1 MLLEY
6 ISAALR
12 RARYEILPGDEGF
25 FGEIAGLDGVYAT
38 HQTLE
43 GCRTELQE
51 VLEEWIL
58 LRVSRHL
65 EVPEI
70 CGIRLAVDSAA

>member
-1 MLLEY
+1 MLLDY
-6 ISAALR
+6 ISAAMH
-12 RARYEILPGDEGF
+12 RARYEILPDNEGF
-25 FGEIAGLDGVYAT
+25 YGEIAGLDGVYST

-43 GCRTELQE
+43 GCRSELQE
-51 VLEEWIL
+51 VLEAWIL

-70 CGIRLAVDSAA
+70 DGIRLAVDFAA

>member
-1 MLLEY
+1 MLLDY
-6 ISAALR
+6 ISAAMR
-12 RARYEILPGDEGF
+12 KARYEILPDNEGF
-25 FGEIAGLDGVYAT
+25 YGEIAGLNGVYAT
-38 HQTLE
+38 HETLE
-43 GCRTELQE
+43 DCRTELQE

-70 CGIRLAVDSAA
+70 DGIRLAVDSAA